1 MGLPLLLPLLLLP
14 PASLQAGGSAKCK
27 SGPAFQVNQPKH
39 LLAPVGGSIHIP
51 FSFCYSWELTRDPR
65 VRISWRRGHFHGE
78 FIYNTTPPFTH
89 EDYKGRLS
97 LLWTEGQRNGSLQI
111 SNLRKEDEFQYF
123 CRVCLNTGT
132 GQPLSVQSIEG
143 TKLTITTDTEKPTE
157 GPTSTS
163 TSTTTTDGVNISG
176 EERNSGSQPLTP
188 GAIVG
193 VAVAS
198 AVFKIAILGLIVYLR
213 WKKQSRSASWFSF
226 SSLNQGRAST
236 GDRNSPFQFLLPCPL
251 PTKVASLE
259 QSSSCWHSGTSPGL
273 NHKSPFNALP
283 GIGRASNSESLKP
296 LPTPSKYVQ
305 AARRTSHKKT
315 SQVQALALVCSASDT
330 FPTLSFPCRGSFH
343 NTEEK
348 YEDIG
353 NTGQHEDPKLD
364 PKVDGVLHASLVL
377 ASSTSPSAPPCH
389 PVHNSPQEETLY
401 SMLKA

>member
-51 FSFCYSWELTRDPR
+51 FSFCYSWELTRDPM

-123 CRVCLNTGT
+123 CRVHLNTGT

-213 WKKQSRSASWFSF
+213 WKKQSR
-226 SSLNQGRAST
+226 
-236 GDRNSPFQFLLPCPL
+236 
-251 PTKVASLE
+251 
-259 QSSSCWHSGTSPGL
+259 
-273 NHKSPFNALP
+273 
-283 GIGRASNSESLKP
+283 
-296 LPTPSKYVQ
+296 
-305 AARRTSHKKT
+305 
-315 SQVQALALVCSASDT
+315 
-330 FPTLSFPCRGSFH
+330 GSFH